1 MKADA
6 SLERLAKG
14 VSPSAIRD
22 YAKATG
28 WEQVREGVKGR
39 IYLLRH
45 STDRLRQLVIP
56 MDFSDDYAEVIVDAT
71 SRIASLEGRPTQAVL
86 TDLLTPDADI
96 LRFRVATRDVDVT
109 LPLQEG
115 IDLLDGAKKALLA
128 AACSV
133 VSPQSHHPRMGRSET
148 AQLLGAC
155 RLGQTEQGSFVV
167 KIACPLSAVDRRPSE
182 IPFVRKTT
190 ELLLKSAHRIVDA
203 IERDQVDSVFDQS
216 LELPTISSNLCD
228 AILQMQATKE
238 NASLAI
244 SAQWASALPGP
255 VQPNLPTEVKFNP
268 DYFDIV
274 EDIYLRLRPS
284 EGDSQSVFVGTVETL
299 NGDLGEDGRRFGEV
313 ILYLFNEDEILRARL
328 TLKAEQYAIAD
339 QAHMNGNMV
348 VLKGTLRR
356 GRRVHRITEL
366 ESFEPF
372 RPSTEVRR

>member
-6 SLERLAKG
+6 SLERLARG
-14 VSPSAIRD
+14 ISPSAIRD

-28 WEQVREGVKGR
+28 WEQVCEGVRGR

-45 STDRLRQLVIP
+45 STDRLKQLVIP
-56 MDFSDDYAEVIVDAT
+56 MDFSDDYAEVIIDAT
-71 SRIASLEGRPTQAVL
+71 SRIASLEGRRTEAVL
-86 TDLLTPDADI
+86 TDLLTPEADI
-96 LRFRVATRDVDVT
+96 LRFRVATRDVEIT

-115 IDLLDGAKKALLA
+115 IDLLEGAKRALLT

-133 VSPQSHHPRMGRSET
+133 VNPRSHHPRMSRSESD
-148 AQLLGAC
+148 QLLEAC

-167 KIACPLSAVDRRPSE
+167 KIACPLSAVGRGPSE
-182 IPFVRKTT
+182 TPFVRRTT
-190 ELLLKSAHRIVDA
+190 ELLIKSAHRIVDA
-203 IERDQVDSVFDQS
+203 IERDQVESVFEES
-216 LELPTISSNLCD
+216 PVLPTISSNLCD

-244 SAQWASALPGP
+244 SAQWASVLPEP
-255 VQPNLPTEVKFNP
+255 TQPDLPAEVRFNP

-284 EGDSQSVFVGTVETL
+284 EGDSISVFVGTVETL

-313 ILYLFNEDEILRARL
+313 MLYIFHEDEILRARVTL
-328 TLKAEQYAIAD
+328 TADQYAIAD
-339 QAHMNGNMV
+339 EAHMNGTMV
-348 VLKGTLRR
+348 VLNGTLRR
-356 GRRVHRITEL
+356 GRRVHRVTEIQ
-366 ESFEPF
+366 SFEPF